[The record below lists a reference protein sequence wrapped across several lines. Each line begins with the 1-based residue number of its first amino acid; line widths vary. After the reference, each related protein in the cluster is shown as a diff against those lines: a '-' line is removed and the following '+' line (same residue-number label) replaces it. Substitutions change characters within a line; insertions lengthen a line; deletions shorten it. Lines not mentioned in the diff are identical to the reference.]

1 MRRNAKITIHGGDA
15 ASVVRGTWERT
26 AEGWRLAYDEPAETE
41 MGAVRTELTLT
52 ESAAALTRTGAV
64 RSTFRFAAGAPHSS
78 VYETPY
84 GSFPAEVATH
94 ALRHRL
100 DEGGGVIEIRYTLT
114 IGGAADEH
122 RLKILVRTEGET

>member
-1 MRRNAKITIHGGDA
+1 MKRNAKITIHGRDA

-52 ESAAALTRTGAV
+52 DSAAALTRTGAV

>member
-1 MRRNAKITIHGGDA
+1 MKRNAKITIHGRDA

>member
-1 MRRNAKITIHGGDA
+1 MKRNAKITIHGKDA
-15 ASVVRGTWERT
+15 ASIIRGTWERT
-26 AEGWRLAYDEPAETE
+26 AEGWRLAYDEPREAE

-64 RSTFRFAAGAPHSS
+64 RSSFRFAERAPHSS

-84 GSFPAEVATH
+84 GSFPAEVETH
-94 ALRHRL
+94 ALRTKL
-100 DEGGGVIEIRYTLT
+100 GEGGGLIEIRYTLT

-122 RLKILVRTEGET
+122 RLRILVRTEEEP

>member
-1 MRRNAKITIHGGDA
+1 MKRNAKITIHGKDA
-15 ASVVRGTWERT
+15 ASIVRGTWERT
-26 AEGWRLAYDEPAETE
+26 AEGWRLAYDEPREAE

>member
-1 MRRNAKITIHGGDA
+1 MKRKAKITVHGKDA
-15 ASVVRGTWERT
+15 ASVVHGTWERT

-78 VYETPY
+78 VYETPC

>member
-1 MRRNAKITIHGGDA
+1 MKRNAKITIHGRDA
-15 ASVVRGTWERT
+15 SSVVRGTWERT

-84 GSFPAEVATH
+84 GSFPAEVLTH

>member
-1 MRRNAKITIHGGDA
+1 MKRNAKITIHGKDA
-15 ASVVRGTWERT
+15 VSIVRGTWERT

>member
-1 MRRNAKITIHGGDA
+1 MRRNAKITIHGRDA

-26 AEGWRLAYDEPAETE
+26 AEGWRLAYDEPREAE

>member
-1 MRRNAKITIHGGDA
+1 MRRNAKITIHGKDA